1 MKSFFLIGLLLTV
14 STHLIAQQT
23 ATTTDGKTVILNDD
37 GTWRYQEK
45 PLAAIEFNDS
55 LLTKYKKPATAK
67 TLLKSE
73 RTDHAIWYNSLKW
86 STVDLKPTEATEY
99 VFKLKD
105 KDGYCITVVEKIE
118 MPIENFRE
126 IMLKNLR
133 MRGAEAIDIIKE
145 EYRMVNG
152 TRVLHIQFNASAN
165 GVKFSY
171 TGYYYSNEK
180 GTTQLLCYTSK
191 NLFSEYKQEFENM
204 LNGFVVI
211 PE

>member
-1 MKSFFLIGLLLTV
+1 MKSFFLSCLLLTI
-14 STHLIAQQT
+14 SSLAIGQQT
-23 ATTTDGKTVILNDD
+23 ATTLDGKTVILNDD
-37 GTWRYQEK
+37 GTWKYQDK

-55 LLTKYKKPATAK
+55 LLTKYRKPTTAK

-73 RTDHAIWYNSLKW
+73 RTNHAIWYNSLKW
-86 STVDLKPTEATEY
+86 STIDLKPTESTEY
-99 VFKLKD
+99 VLKLKD

-118 MPIENFRE
+118 MPLENFRE
-126 IMLKNLR
+126 VMLKNLR
-133 MRGAEAIDIIKE
+133 MRGAEAIEIINE
-145 EYRMVNG
+145 DYRIVNG
-152 TRVLHIQFNASAN
+152 NRVLHIQFNASAN

-171 TGYYYSNEK
+171 LGYYYSNEK

-204 LNGFVVI
+204 LNGFSVI